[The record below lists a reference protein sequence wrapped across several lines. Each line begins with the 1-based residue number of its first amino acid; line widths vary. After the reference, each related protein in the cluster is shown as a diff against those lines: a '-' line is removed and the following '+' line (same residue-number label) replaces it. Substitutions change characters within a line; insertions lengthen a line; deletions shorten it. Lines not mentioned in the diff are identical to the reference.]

1 MSVQSL
7 STSKREKERD
17 KNASQIGRP
26 SRCALLLKVSSLC
39 SSSSSSSF
47 RANTTKKSYLLS
59 SFSLRPSAL
68 KVVVKAGVGLHV
80 AKSRRCARKCV
91 DEKSQSQ
98 HRCLSLSLYIYGS
111 LVLSLLSLPIVVFV
125 FVFLS
130 LLVFNTFVVKKS
142 CVLRVQKRESSVSRV
157 TSFFP
162 FGIQN
167 PIQFS
172 IVFVLSLSIEKSLFF
187 RSKDCGRIQYK
198 RSSSRRE
205 RERERES

>member
-1 MSVQSL
+1 
-7 STSKREKERD
+7 
-17 KNASQIGRP
+17 
-26 SRCALLLKVSSLC
+26 
-39 SSSSSSSF
+39 
-47 RANTTKKSYLLS
+47 
-59 SFSLRPSAL
+59 
-68 KVVVKAGVGLHV
+68 
-80 AKSRRCARKCV
+80 
-91 DEKSQSQ
+91 
-98 HRCLSLSLYIYGS
+98 
-111 LVLSLLSLPIVVFV
+111 VLSLLSLPIVVFV

-172 IVFVLSLSIEKSLFF
+172 IVFVLSLYRKESLLSLE
-187 RSKDCGRIQYK
+187 RLWKNIIIQK
-198 RSSSRRE
+198 IIIAERE